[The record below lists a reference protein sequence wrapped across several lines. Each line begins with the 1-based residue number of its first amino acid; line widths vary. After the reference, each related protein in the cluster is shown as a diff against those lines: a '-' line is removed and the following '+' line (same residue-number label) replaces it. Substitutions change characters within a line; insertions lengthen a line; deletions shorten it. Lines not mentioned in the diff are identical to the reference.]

1 MVYCA
6 DSEEGNG
13 LCSHPRR
20 VSVRPHLK
28 QEMWSLQIVL
38 ESQPLHTVFYLLIS
52 NILILSKQVGEAAIL
67 AYSKQLPV
75 TVI

>member
-1 MVYCA
+1 M
-6 DSEEGNG
+6 
-13 LCSHPRR
+13 
-20 VSVRPHLK
+20 
-28 QEMWSLQIVL
+28 VL
-38 ESQPLHTVFYLLIS
+38 ERQPVHTVFYLLIS